1 MVMEETPNPQCVGR
15 EFVRQYYTMLNKAP
29 IQMHRFY
36 SESSSFVH
44 GGMGNGEST
53 AVYGQQQ
60 IHARIMQLQYRDCH
74 AKIRQVDS
82 HSTLSN
88 GVVVQVSGELSNN
101 GMPMR
106 KFMQTFVLAPLAP
119 KNYYVHND
127 IFMYQDEV
135 FSDEETPEDTSQTEV
150 EQETAAQIKAEE
162 TTVNND
168 SPDSSINAETTED
181 IAAVSSWAAEGSDM
195 MTSASVTG
203 EEAVVAPVSHQTM
216 IHDDSPPLSPPPEM
230 QASLP
235 HEDPPKHQPDTAEIM
250 TPISDGALDYETAM
264 EPEPEPSEIKPVITE
279 PKTFAERVKAGG
291 LANFSAPQNN
301 QTSPYVTT
309 QSMRNDGFGQQ
320 HQAARAHRPRP
331 GSASQGQRG
340 PGTEPPREN
349 RPYRG
354 YEEGS
359 RGGEGEYG
367 RRSLGGSTG
376 GGGGGPPGGGGGG
389 GGGNTGGGP
398 SISQLYND
406 RQQVFV
412 GNLPLSVTEED
423 LKGVFEKFGR
433 IVDCHINNKP
443 KPSLSSG
450 QKPPNFGFV
459 IFDEVTS
466 VQKVLEHPTLYLG
479 SNRLNV
485 EEKKTR
491 TVVRP
496 PSMDGRLGGNR
507 GGGLP
512 QRMGNAPRGTH
523 RGGRG
528 APANRGSYNN
538 QRIK

>member
-44 GGMGNGEST
+44 GGMGNGESV

-101 GMPMR
+101 GNPMR

-135 FSDEETPEDTSQTEV
+135 FSDEESPEDTNQTEI
-150 EQETAAQIKAEE
+150 EQEPVSQIKVEE
-162 TTVNND
+162 PIVNNNVE
-168 SPDSSINAETTED
+168 SPDTSINETTED
-181 IAAVSSWAAEGSDM
+181 IVTSSWAAETAEMHS
-195 MTSASVTG
+195 TG
-203 EEAVVAPVSHQTM
+203 EEVVVAPVSHQTSM
-216 IHDDSPPLSPPPEM
+216 IHDESPPLSPPPEM
-230 QASLP
+230 TASLP
-235 HEDPPKHQPDTAEIM
+235 HDTEKQPQQEEVMSPCT
-250 TPISDGALDYETAM
+250 DGPLDYETAM
-264 EPEPEPSEIKPVITE
+264 EPEPEPSEIKQPVSNE
-279 PKTFAERVKAGG
+279 PKTFAGMVKAGG
-291 LANFSAPQNN
+291 MSSFTAPQHNH
-301 QTSPYVTT
+301 TSPYVSA
-309 QSMRNDGFGQQ
+309 QPSRNDGFGPQ
-320 HQAARAHRPRP
+320 HQNPRLHRPRP
-331 GSASQGQRG
+331 GSASQGPRG
-340 PGTEPPREN
+340 PGEPPRDN
-349 RPYRG
+349 RGPYRQG
-354 YEEGS
+354 YDEGS
-359 RGGEGEYG
+359 RGGGEGEYG
-367 RRSLGGSTG
+367 RRSLGSTG
-376 GGGGGPPGGGGGG
+376 TGPGGPGAGGI
-389 GGGNTGGGP
+389 GGGP
-398 SISQLYND
+398 SISQMYND

-412 GNLPLSVTEED
+412 GNLPLSVTEDD
-423 LKGVFEKFGR
+423 LRGVFEKFGR

-443 KPSLSSG
+443 KPALNSG

-459 IFDEVTS
+459 IFDDVNS
-466 VQKVLEHPTLYLG
+466 VQKVLESQTLYLG

-491 TVVRP
+491 TVGAGGRP
-496 PSMDGRLGGNR
+496 PSMDGRGGMNR
-507 GGGLP
+507 GGLP
-512 QRMGNAPRGTH
+512 QRMANGPRG

-528 APANRGSYNN
+528 APPNRGSYNN

>member
-44 GGMGNGEST
+44 GGMGNGESV

-135 FSDEETPEDTSQTEV
+135 FSDEETPEDANQTEV
-150 EQETAAQIKAEE
+150 EQETPTPIKVEE
-162 TTVNND
+162 ATVNNE
-168 SPDSSINAETTED
+168 SPDTSINETTED
-181 IAAVSSWAAEGSDM
+181 ISGVGSWAAEPSEM
-195 MTSASVTG
+195 MTGGLPVVTG
-203 EEAVVAPVSHQTM
+203 EESVVAPVSHQTM
-216 IHDDSPPLSPPPEM
+216 LHDDSPPLSPPPDM

-235 HEDPPKHQPDTAEIM
+235 HDEQPKTDTQEIM
-250 TPISDGALDYETAM
+250 SPISDGALDYETAM
-264 EPEPEPSEIKPVITE
+264 EPEPEPSETKQPVITE

-291 LANFSAPQNN
+291 LANFTAPQAN

-309 QSMRNDGFGQQ
+309 QSMRNEGFGQQ
-320 HQAARAHRPRP
+320 HQAARMHRPRP
-331 GSASQGQRG
+331 GAAPPGQRG
-340 PGTEPPREN
+340 PGTEPPRDN

-354 YEEGS
+354 YDDGP
-359 RGGEGEYG
+359 RGGESEYS
-367 RRSLGGSTG
+367 RRPLGGSTGQTPPGGGGSTG
-376 GGGGGPPGGGGGG
+376 GGPG
-389 GGGNTGGGP
+389 
-398 SISQLYND
+398 ISQMYND

-412 GNLPLSVTEED
+412 GNLPLSVTEDD
-423 LKGVFEKFGR
+423 LKAVFEKFGR

-443 KPSLSSG
+443 KPSLQSG

-459 IFDEVTS
+459 IFDEVNS

-491 TVVRP
+491 TAVRP
-496 PSMDGRLGGNR
+496 PSMDGRLGGGR
-507 GGGLP
+507 GGGMP
-512 QRMGNAPRGTH
+512 QRMGNQPRGQAH

-528 APANRGSYNN
+528 APANRGSYNS